1 MFLERKNIKRLSLI
15 LIVIVLGV
23 SFWRQLIYQEE
34 EVFQKRVLEA
44 KLDNEEEYFAIIE
57 IPKIDLKKELYAI
70 GDIRN
75 DVNKNLLVHEIS
87 EFRKDGASMIV
98 IAGHS
103 GTSKVAYFRNLYRL
117 EVGDEVKLYYG
128 GNCYQYLVREIES
141 QEKTGKLY
149 LKNYQ
154 GLGVIVLITCTKND
168 DKHQTIYYAE
178 IDKKCKINEVLE

>member
-57 IPKIDLKKELYAI
+57 IPKID
-70 GDIRN
+70 
-75 DVNKNLLVHEIS
+75 VNKNLLVHEIS

-103 GTSKVAYFRNLYRL
+103 GTSKVAYFRNLYKL